1 MITKEEVLLIH
12 DQVVSLHGGAN
23 GVRDLNGLESAIA
36 RPFQTF
42 GGEELYASCFEKS
55 AAIGESIIMNH
66 PFVDGNKRT
75 GYVLMETVLRLEGFK
90 IIASD
95 EHLYEFVIAISTGSK
110 SFEEI
115 VEWLKANTAPLT
127 A

>member
-1 MITKEEVLLIH
+1 L
-12 DQVVSLHGGAN
+12 
-23 GVRDLNGLESAIA
+23 
-36 RPFQTF
+36 
-42 GGEELYASCFEKS
+42 
-55 AAIGESIIMNH
+55 GESLIINH

-75 GYVLMETVLRLEGFK
+75 GFLAMVSLLQENEYKF
-90 IIASD
+90 IAAED
-95 EHLYEFVIAISTGSK
+95 EAYQFTIAISTGSK